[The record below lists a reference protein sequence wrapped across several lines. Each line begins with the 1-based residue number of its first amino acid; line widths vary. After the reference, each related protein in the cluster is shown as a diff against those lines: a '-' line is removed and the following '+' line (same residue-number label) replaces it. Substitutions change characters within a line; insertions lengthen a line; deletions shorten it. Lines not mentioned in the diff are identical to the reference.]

1 MSNRKEKYVINITES
16 LKQLGTYEPE
26 FDDIILIYAGLLDQ
40 YKTFEEQ
47 FEKSGYK
54 IEEAYTNKAGATNM
68 RKVPLYG
75 AMESLRKDIVMYSD
89 RLGLNVKAMEG
100 ITVERKSTSKLELVL
115 SSLSD
120 WQQRRSLKTMIL
132 SWSIAT
138 VY

>member
-1 MSNRKEKYVINITES
+1 MSKRKKEYVKNITES

-26 FDDIILIYAGLLDQ
+26 FEDIILIYAGLLDQ

-54 IEEAYTNKAGATNM
+54 IEEEYTNKAGATNM

-100 ITVERKSTSKLELVL
+100 ITVERKSSSKLELVL
-115 SSLSD
+115 SSLSE
-120 WQQRRSLKTMIL
+120 
-132 SWSIAT
+132 
-138 VY
+138 